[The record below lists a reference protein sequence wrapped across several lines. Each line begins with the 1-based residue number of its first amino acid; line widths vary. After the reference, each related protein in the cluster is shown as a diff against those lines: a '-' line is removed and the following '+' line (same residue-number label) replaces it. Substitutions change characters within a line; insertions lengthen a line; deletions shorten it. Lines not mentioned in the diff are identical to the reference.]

1 MREEI
6 KKQLV
11 GLLVLLILFGL
22 LWSLLFSNNRQ
33 ADNLAPKLDIP
44 KLAPLENILFEEAAP
59 VYPVENTRVLNK
71 SFEKDDDSLDNLI
84 AGEPLPPPVAG
95 DVTHTINTNK
105 RPRLDKNGIPI
116 SFLVQV
122 GRFDEYGNA
131 DNLRNILIDKYE
143 MKAFLKPST
152 PSLNQQ
158 YTVYLGPVLTYEDA
172 LIIKNIVKNDIK
184 INDVFI
190 KRFGDH

>member
-1 MREEI
+1 MREKI

-22 LWSLLFSNNRQ
+22 LWSLLFSNNRE
-33 ADNLAPKLDIP
+33 ADNLSPKLDIP
-44 KLAPLENILFEEAAP
+44 KLAPLDNISFEESIP
-59 VYPVENTRVLNK
+59 VYPLENTQDSNK
-71 SFEKDDDSLDNLI
+71 SFEDDDSLDNLI
-84 AGEPLPPPVAG
+84 AGEPLPPPVG
-95 DVTHTINTNK
+95 GELTNIVDTNK

-122 GRFDEYGNA
+122 GSFDEYRNA

-152 PSLNQQ
+152 PSINRQ
-158 YTVYLGPVLTYEDA
+158 YIVYLGPVLTYEDA
-172 LIIKNIVKNDIK
+172 MIIKDRVKSNIK
-184 INDVFI
+184 INDIFI